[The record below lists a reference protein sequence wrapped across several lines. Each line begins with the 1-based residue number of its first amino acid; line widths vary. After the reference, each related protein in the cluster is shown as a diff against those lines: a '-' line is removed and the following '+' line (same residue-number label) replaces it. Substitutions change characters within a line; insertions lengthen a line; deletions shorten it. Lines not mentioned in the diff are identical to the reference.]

1 MNWGR
6 LVKMPRECDPDVWR
20 AGGVPVVVRERESL
34 LHGEGE
40 QFERDARR
48 LADFREVKTFDNQ

>member
-1 MNWGR
+1 
-6 LVKMPRECDPDVWR
+6 MPRECDPDVWQ
-20 AGGVPVVVRERESL
+20 AGGAPVVVRDRESL

-48 LADFREVKTFDNQ
+48 LADSREVKTFDNQ

>member
-1 MNWGR
+1 MQ
-6 LVKMPRECDPDVWR
+6 KECDPDGWR
-20 AGGVPVVVRERESL
+20 AGGVPVVVRDRESL

-48 LADFREVKTFDNQ
+48 LADLER